1 VLARSGGRLGL
12 AAWSSAE
19 ISAADAVLFMLTTS
33 LSQDLYK
40 RFVNPAA
47 ADARMLLVTRLT
59 AVTSGVVGI
68 ALAIGLGSVLK
79 ALEIFYTLLG
89 VSLFVPILAGLYVR
103 RAGTAEALAAIAC
116 GVSTMV
122 AVQFGTGG
130 RGLFGLTPAL
140 AGLTAASLGF
150 LVVFMSR
157 LRTYE
162 PEHAV

>member
-33 LSQDLYK
+33 LSQDLYR

-47 ADARMLLVTRLT
+47 ADARLLLLPRLT
-59 AVTSGVVGI
+59 AVTSGVAGI

-89 VSLFVPILAGLYVR
+89 VSLFVAILGGLYVR
-103 RAGTAEALAAIAC
+103 RAGTPEALTAIGC
-116 GVSTMV
+116 GVTAMIG
-122 AVQFGTGG
+122 VQYGSAA
-130 RGLFGLTPAL
+130 RSLFGATPA
-140 AGLTAASLGF
+140 
-150 LVVFMSR
+150 
-157 LRTYE
+157 
-162 PEHAV
+162 